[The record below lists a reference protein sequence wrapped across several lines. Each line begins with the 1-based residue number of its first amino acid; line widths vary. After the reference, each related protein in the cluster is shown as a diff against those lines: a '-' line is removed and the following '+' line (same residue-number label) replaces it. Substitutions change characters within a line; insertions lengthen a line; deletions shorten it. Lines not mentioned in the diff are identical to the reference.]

1 MSYEIVRPWANAG
14 LLPVEPQFLFK
25 QPKVTIAVLA
35 ALPTCQLRLN
45 LSSVK
50 TPRSLSHAVVKSY
63 LLKSLFSQL
72 AIWTQVWILNVSLL
86 LSILLDFNLH
96 FILLET
102 FKITILSSNI
112 LTKLPKLNGFEWVEI
127 STNIK
132 KIISWTW
139 IK

>member
-1 MSYEIVRPWANAG
+1 M
-14 LLPVEPQFLFK
+14 EPQFLFK

-112 LTKLPKLNGFEWVEI
+112 LTKLPKLNGFE
-127 STNIK
+127 
-132 KIISWTW
+132 
-139 IK
+139 